1 MVSTGRLLVA
11 ERDPGLLELMVPV
24 LRLAGHR
31 VTAARD
37 GLQALGLWRN
47 QPFDLVILDMV
58 LPRLTGLE
66 VLHEMRADTERTQS
80 AVVMLSSL
88 TSREE
93 VRTGFMAGADEVLA
107 VPFTVQALRTRVE
120 ELLAERAL
128 VGAAPS

>member
-1 MVSTGRLLVA
+1 MVSAGRLLVA
-11 ERDPGLLELMVPV
+11 ERDPELLELMVPV
-24 LRLAGHR
+24 LRLEGHR

>member
-1 MVSTGRLLVA
+1 MVTAGRILVA
-11 ERDPGLLELMVPV
+11 ERDPELLELVVPV

-47 QPFDLVILDMV
+47 QPFDLVVLDEV

-88 TSREE
+88 ASREE
-93 VRTGFMAGADEVLA
+93 LRTAVLAGADEVLRI
-107 VPFTVQALRTRVE
+107 PFTVQGLRICVE
-120 ELLAERAL
+120 ELLVERAL
-128 VGAAPS
+128 VGASA

>member
-1 MVSTGRLLVA
+1 
-11 ERDPGLLELMVPV
+11 MVPV

-47 QPFDLVILDMV
+47 QPFDLVVLDVV

-88 TSREE
+88 ASREE
-93 VRTGFMAGADEVLA
+93 LRTAVLAGADEVLPI
-107 VPFTVQALRTRVE
+107 PFTVQGLRTCVE
-120 ELLAERAL
+120 ELLVERAL
-128 VGAAPS
+128 VGASA

>member
-1 MVSTGRLLVA
+1 MVSAGRLLVA
-11 ERDPGLLELMVPV
+11 ERDPELLELMVPV

-58 LPRLTGLE
+58 LPRLTGIE

-88 TSREE
+88 TTREE

-128 VGAAPS
+128 VVATS

>member
-1 MVSTGRLLVA
+1 MSAGRLLVA
-11 ERDPGLLELMVPV
+11 ERDPELLELMVPV

-47 QPFDLVILDMV
+47 QPFDLVVLDMV
-58 LPRLTGLE
+58 LPRLTGIE

-88 TSREE
+88 TTREE

-128 VGAAPS
+128 VVATS

>member
-1 MVSTGRLLVA
+1 MVSAGRLLVA
-11 ERDPGLLELMVPV
+11 ERDPELLELMVPV

-37 GLQALGLWRN
+37 GLQTLGLWRN
-47 QPFDLVILDMV
+47 QHFDLVVLDMV
-58 LPRLTGLE
+58 LPRLTGIE

-88 TSREE
+88 TTREE

-128 VGAAPS
+128 VGAAH

>member
-11 ERDPGLLELMVPV
+11 ERDPELLQLMVPV

-66 VLHEMRADTERTQS
+66 VLHEMRADTGRTQS

-93 VRTGFMAGADEVLA
+93 VRTGLMAGADEVLA

>member
-1 MVSTGRLLVA
+1 MVIEGRLLVA
-11 ERDPGLLELMVPV
+11 ERDPELLELIVPV

-47 QPFDLVILDMV
+47 QPFDLVVLDMM

-66 VLHEMRADTERTQS
+66 VLHEMRADSERTQS
-80 AVVMLSSL
+80 AVIMLSSL
-88 TSREE
+88 TTRAEARS
-93 VRTGFMAGADEVLA
+93 GFMAGADEVLA
-107 VPFTVQALRTRVE
+107 VPFTVHALRTRVE

-128 VGAAPS
+128 VGAAH

>member
-11 ERDPGLLELMVPV
+11 ERDPELLELMVPV

>member
-1 MVSTGRLLVA
+1 MMSAGRLLVA
-11 ERDPGLLELMVPV
+11 ERDPELLELMVPV

-66 VLHEMRADTERTQS
+66 VLHEMRADTGRTQS

-93 VRTGFMAGADEVLA
+93 VRTGLMAGADEVLA

>member
-1 MVSTGRLLVA
+1 MVSAGRLLVA
-11 ERDPGLLELMVPV
+11 ERDPELLELMVPV

-31 VTAARD
+31 VTAASD

-47 QPFDLVILDMV
+47 QPFDLVVLDMV
-58 LPRLTGLE
+58 LPRLTGIE

-88 TSREE
+88 TTREE

-128 VGAAPS
+128 VVATS

>member
-1 MVSTGRLLVA
+1 MVSVGRLLVA
-11 ERDPGLLELMVPV
+11 ERDPELLELMVPV

-47 QPFDLVILDMV
+47 QPFDLVVLDMV
-58 LPRLTGLE
+58 LPRLTGIE

-88 TSREE
+88 TTREE

-128 VGAAPS
+128 VVATS

>member
-1 MVSTGRLLVA
+1 MVSAGRLLVA
-11 ERDPGLLELMVPV
+11 ERDPELLELMVPV

-47 QPFDLVILDMV
+47 QPFDLVVLDMV
-58 LPRLTGLE
+58 LPRLTGIE

-88 TSREE
+88 TTREE

-128 VGAAPS
+128 VVATS

>member
-1 MVSTGRLLVA
+1 MVSAGRLLVA
-11 ERDPGLLELMVPV
+11 ERDPELLELMVPV

-31 VTAARD
+31 VTADRD

-58 LPRLTGLE
+58 LPRLTGIE

-88 TSREE
+88 TTREE

-128 VGAAPS
+128 VGATS

>member
-1 MVSTGRLLVA
+1 MSTGRLLVA
-11 ERDPGLLELMVPV
+11 ERDPELLQLMVPV

-66 VLHEMRADTERTQS
+66 VLHEMRADTGRTQS

-93 VRTGFMAGADEVLA
+93 VRTGLMAGADEVLA

>member
-1 MVSTGRLLVA
+1 MMSAGRLLVA
-11 ERDPGLLELMVPV
+11 ERDPELLELMVPV